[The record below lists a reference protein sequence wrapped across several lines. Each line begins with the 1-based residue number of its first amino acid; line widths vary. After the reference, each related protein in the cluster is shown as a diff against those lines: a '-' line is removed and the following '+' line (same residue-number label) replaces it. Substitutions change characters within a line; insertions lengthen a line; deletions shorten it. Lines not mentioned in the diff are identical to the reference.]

1 MVLFFYL
8 LCLKIG
14 LICFTYENFY
24 QFLFYSSKLI
34 PISVEIT
41 ALALSYH
48 LFNGVSHLGGLAGR
62 WNFKSLKY
70 FVFWLTV
77 YAALA
82 VIPVPSDLF
91 LERIKVI
98 LILGGSAAL
107 YFVGLASTPLEKEFC
122 LNGLFLSSLSAAT
135 LWNMAEPTWNIAEP
149 TGVFLSILIYL
160 SARLFLPV
168 DFLFFLVL
176 LGRVFLFI
184 DYGPALFI
192 QTYFVYGLRKWRKNC
207 PLLVAIYITTIFGC
221 IWLGHVMLKGILF
234 PLSGAL
240 AIFFFFVATSGKE
253 HILASLFYLIN
264 QLFLCFKTGNK
275 EAAIGII
282 YIYAFLILVFMLFT
296 IFMRINDNDRDNDRK
311 VSKFTDYCF
320 SLIFEGKI
328 KFFFVFFGLIFRL
341 LPVSG
346 SEQWVRALAE
356 TLFLQV
362 AFLNLFI
369 FFFRSLTKD
378 REGGLPPAGH
388 RLIDEMIEKRTTCDL
403 IP

>member
-1 MVLFFYL
+1 MYSP
-8 LCLKIG
+8 
-14 LICFTYENFY
+14 LIFLYENFY
-24 QFLFYSSKLI
+24 QFFFYSSKLI
-34 PISVEIT
+34 LISVEIT

-48 LFNGVSHLGGLAGR
+48 LYNGVSHLGLAGR

-77 YAALA
+77 YATLV

-91 LERIKVI
+91 LGKVKVI
-98 LILGGSAAL
+98 IILGGSAAL
-107 YFVGLASTPLEKEFC
+107 YFVGLASTPFEKEFC

-135 LWNMAEPTWNIAEP
+135 LWNIAEP
-149 TGVFLSILIYL
+149 TEVFLSILIYL

-176 LGRVFLFI
+176 LGRVFLFA

-192 QTYFVYGLRKWRKNC
+192 QTYFVYGLRKLRKKR
-207 PLLVAIYITTIFGC
+207 PLLVAIYIKIIFCC
-221 IWLGHVMLKGILF
+221 IWLGPVMLKGILF

-253 HILASLFYLIN
+253 HFLASIFYLMN
-264 QLFLCFKTGNK
+264 QLFLCFVAGNK
-275 EAAIGII
+275 EAAIYII
-282 YIYAFLILVFMLFT
+282 YIYVFLILSFT
-296 IFMRINDNDRDNDRK
+296 LLIILMRINDNDRK
-311 VSKFTDYCF
+311 VSKFKDYC
-320 SLIFEGKI
+320 LLCIFEGKI
-328 KFFFVFFGLIFRL
+328 KFFFAFFGPIFQL

-362 AFLNLFI
+362 AFLNIFI
-369 FFFRSLTKD
+369 FLFRSLTKD

-388 RLIDEMIEKRTTCDL
+388 RLIDEMIEKRTTRDL

>member
-1 MVLFFYL
+1 MGF
-8 LCLKIG
+8 
-14 LICFTYENFY
+14 ICFTYENFY
-24 QFLFYSSKLI
+24 QFFFYSSKLMLI
-34 PISVEIT
+34 GATLT

-48 LFNGVSHLGGLAGR
+48 LFNGVSHLGLAGR
-62 WNFKSLKY
+62 WNFKSILY

-91 LERIKVI
+91 LGKVKVI

-107 YFVGLASTPLEKEFC
+107 YFVGLASTPFEKEFS

-135 LWNMAEPTWNIAEP
+135 LWNIAEP
-149 TGVFLSILIYL
+149 TEVFLSILIYL

-168 DFLFFLVL
+168 YFLFFLVL
-176 LGRVFLFI
+176 LGRVFLFA

-192 QTYFVYGLRKWRKNC
+192 QTYFVYGLRKWRKNR
-207 PLLVAIYITTIFGC
+207 PLLVAIYITIIFGC
-221 IWLGHVMLKGILF
+221 IWLGPVMLKNILF

-253 HILASLFYLIN
+253 HFLASLFYLIN
-264 QLFLCFKTGNK
+264 QLFLCFVTGNK
-275 EAAIGII
+275 EAAIYII
-282 YIYAFLILVFMLFT
+282 YIYAFFILIFT
-296 IFMRINDNDRDNDRK
+296 LLTIIMRINDNDRK
-311 VSKFTDYCF
+311 VSKFTDYCLF
-320 SLIFEGKI
+320 LIFEGKI
-328 KFFFVFFGLIFRL
+328 KFFFVFFGLIFQL

-369 FFFRSLTKD
+369 FLFRSLTKD

-388 RLIDEMIEKRTTCDL
+388 RLIDEMIEKRTTRDL